1 MSAATSFETITLE
14 IADKI
19 AVITLNRPD
28 KMNAFTG
35 QMMLDMVAA
44 FDLTDANDDVGAV
57 IVTGAGRAFCDQR
70 GWGWYWGDHAIAHG
84 YSHCLDLSALWFCV
98 CPPRYC
104 ARSLL

>member
-57 IVTGAGRAFCDQR
+57 IVTGAGRAFCA
-70 GWGWYWGDHAIAHG
+70 GA
-84 YSHCLDLSALWFCV
+84 DLSAGAKTFDLTHV
-98 CPPRYC
+98 
-104 ARSLL
+104 

>member
-14 IADKI
+14 IADKV

-57 IVTGAGRAFCDQR
+57 
-70 GWGWYWGDHAIAHG
+70 
-84 YSHCLDLSALWFCV
+84 
-98 CPPRYC
+98 
-104 ARSLL
+104 